1 MLSFDE
7 MKIQS
12 NLVFDKHSN
21 ELISFVD
28 LGDEDVNVAAFDS
41 PTTIASHVLAFMV
54 RGVASDLKYMLGYF
68 STENITSYQLMPL
81 FWKAVS
87 VLELACNLW
96 VCAAVSDGA
105 SPNRKFFSYMLGLLE
120 KSTKMTLFIEQSTFL
135 LHTDLFTPSQMPPT
149 CSKQQGTVY
158 SIQAL
163 ESTPD

>member
-1 MLSFDE
+1 MKKKVTQLQDQTSQLFDVQRYVVLSFDE

-68 STENITSYQLMPL
+68 STENITSYQINTI
-81 FWKAVS
+81 
-87 VLELACNLW
+87 VLESCF
-96 VCAAVSDGA
+96 C
-105 SPNRKFFSYMLGLLE
+105 P
-120 KSTKMTLFIEQSTFL
+120 
-135 LHTDLFTPSQMPPT
+135 
-149 CSKQQGTVY
+149 
-158 SIQAL
+158 
-163 ESTPD
+163 